1 MVKDLT
7 LSTGSLSLEQVD
19 ALLIH
24 LPFDV
29 SFVDADG
36 FLRYYS
42 ESPSRIFKRT
52 PAAIGRHVEKC
63 HPEKSVGTVR
73 KILEAFKT
81 GRRSQAQFW
90 LELDGRFIVI
100 RYVAVRSAEGEYQ
113 GCLEVSQD
121 ATKLRTLRGEMRLL
135 DWEG

>member
-24 LPFDV
+24 LPLDV

-121 ATKLRTLRGEMRLL
+121 ATKLRALRGEMRLL

>member
-100 RYVAVRSAEGEYQ
+100 HYIAVRSAEGTYQ

-121 ATKLRTLRGEMRLL
+121 ATKLRALRGEMRLL

>member
-1 MVKDLT
+1 MKDLT

-42 ESPSRIFKRT
+42 EGPSRIFKRT

-100 RYVAVRSAEGEYQ
+100 RYIAVRSAEGEYQ

>member
-1 MVKDLT
+1 MKDLT
-7 LSTGSLSLEQVD
+7 LSTGSLSLEQLD
-19 ALLIH
+19 ALLTH
-24 LPFDV
+24 LPIDV

-36 FLRYYS
+36 FIRYYS

-52 PAAIGRHVEKC
+52 PAVIGRNVLKC
-63 HPEKSVGTVR
+63 HPEKSVSTVR

-100 RYVAVRSAEGEYQ
+100 QYIAVRSATGEYE

-121 ATKLRTLRGEMRLL
+121 ATALRALRGEMRLL

>member
-100 RYVAVRSAEGEYQ
+100 HYIAVRSAEGKYQ

-121 ATKLRTLRGEMRLL
+121 ATKLRALRGEMRLL